1 MNKLKALL
9 GALLVATSVLAV
21 TGCSSADS
29 SSESE
34 KEHYEDQTM
43 APDKKDTILDV
54 IKDDKDNL
62 LTGELENKTIKWM
75 ATWDINPDGTGKKT
89 PADLLLFQERYG
101 GKIDYINVTWDERYD
116 KLSEKINGDDGV
128 DFFYA
133 GDMDAIP
140 KGAIKEMFVPADDYI
155 DFDSDLWADVA
166 DANDMIMWNNKHY
179 AAVTQTTGDSIAVIY
194 NRKTMQEAGLD
205 DPAKLYENGEWTWD
219 TFQEMLE
226 KFVDNE
232 NGKYGIDGWWF
243 EFGLI
248 NTIGVPPIGIEDGK
262 LVSHIGDP
270 EMERVQNW
278 MFEMYKKGLIAI
290 GGPDYG
296 WEAKPNYIGEGKL
309 LFYPVGLYEL
319 YKEPEQWK
327 QTYGEDAFFVPMPK
341 DPNADEYY
349 VPMGLEAY
357 AFVSGGKNPEGVA
370 KYLDCKR
377 YCLLNEDA
385 RAVED
390 AVFTDDYGWS
400 QEMVD
405 MKNSMWELANENPVV
420 DISKGVSDDCGKLID
435 DNLRLTTRGTPWNE
449 TYNSIASV
457 VQKYLDDINKTLE

>member
-116 KLSEKINGDDGV
+116 KLSEKINGDEGV

-179 AAVTQTTGDSIAVIY
+179 
-194 NRKTMQEAGLD
+194 
-205 DPAKLYENGEWTWD
+205 
-219 TFQEMLE
+219 
-226 KFVDNE
+226 
-232 NGKYGIDGWWF
+232 
-243 EFGLI
+243 
-248 NTIGVPPIGIEDGK
+248 
-262 LVSHIGDP
+262 
-270 EMERVQNW
+270 
-278 MFEMYKKGLIAI
+278 
-290 GGPDYG
+290 
-296 WEAKPNYIGEGKL
+296 
-309 LFYPVGLYEL
+309 
-319 YKEPEQWK
+319 
-327 QTYGEDAFFVPMPK
+327 
-341 DPNADEYY
+341 
-349 VPMGLEAY
+349 
-357 AFVSGGKNPEGVA
+357 
-370 KYLDCKR
+370 
-377 YCLLNEDA
+377 
-385 RAVED
+385 
-390 AVFTDDYGWS
+390 
-400 QEMVD
+400 
-405 MKNSMWELANENPVV
+405 
-420 DISKGVSDDCGKLID
+420 
-435 DNLRLTTRGTPWNE
+435 
-449 TYNSIASV
+449 
-457 VQKYLDDINKTLE
+457 